1 MDVKLELE
9 GASCS
14 AMRGLGAAWQKELSP
29 EDSCWTHSTQWD
41 MSHGCKEG
49 SNSLA
54 KRLPGIPPLHLT
66 TTKLGFHFALT

>member
-29 EDSCWTHSTQWD
+29 EDSCWTHSTQW
-41 MSHGCKEG
+41 
-49 SNSLA
+49 
-54 KRLPGIPPLHLT
+54 I
-66 TTKLGFHFALT
+66 